1 MMYNYTRFAA
11 ELVKP
16 NGFPGPKAGEP
27 LLDATLYQL
36 DGTEVKLR
44 SLLTGPTVI
53 ETGSLTSP
61 SFLHGMAQMNEMARA
76 FAHVTWLMIYVR
88 EAHPGS
94 KIGPH
99 GSLEDKLVLAK
110 TLVAERGETRTVLV
124 DDLEGSVHQ
133 AYGSL
138 PNMVYITNGEGD
150 VICRSDWCSPD
161 QVRKVLLALEDD
173 KTAMVRREHQPPNF
187 PSLPNLIKYTQPA
200 GWDATMDLLKSLGTI
215 KRYQKDV
222 E

>member
-1 MMYNYTRFAA
+1 MLYNYKQFTP

-27 LLDATLYQL
+27 LLDATLYKL
-36 DGTEVKLR
+36 DGSETSLR

-61 SFLHGMAQMNEMARA
+61 SYLHGMPQMNEMARA

-99 GSLEDKLVLAK
+99 TSLEEKLAAARK
-110 TLVAERGETRTVLV
+110 LVAERGETRTVLV
-124 DDLEGSVHQ
+124 DDLEGSAHR

-138 PNMVYITNGEGD
+138 PNMVYITNDDGE
-150 VICRSDWCSPD
+150 VICRSDWCSPT

-173 KTAMVRREHQPPNF
+173 KTAMVRREHQLPNF
-187 PSLPNLIKYTQPA
+187 PGLPGLVRYTQPA
-200 GWDATMDLLKSLGTI
+200 GWDATMTLLKSLGTI
-215 KRYQKDV
+215 KRYQKEV
-222 E
+222 V

>member
-1 MMYNYTRFAA
+1 MLYNYDRFAA
-11 ELVKP
+11 PLVKP

-27 LLDATLYQL
+27 LLDATLYHL
-36 DGTEVKLR
+36 DGTETTLQ
-44 SLLTGPTVI
+44 SLIQGPTVI

-61 SFLHGMAQMNEMARA
+61 TFQHGMPLMNQMARE

-94 KIGPH
+94 KISAH
-99 GSLEDKLVLAK
+99 SSLEDKLAAAK
-110 TLVAERGETRTVLV
+110 KLVAERGEKRTVLV
-124 DDLEGSVHQ
+124 DDLEGSAHR

-138 PNMVYITNGEGD
+138 PNMVYIINAEGD
-150 VICRSDWCSPD
+150 VICRSDWCNPD

-187 PSLPNLIKYTQPA
+187 PGLPGLVKYTQPA

-215 KRYQKDV
+215 KKYHKDLK
-222 E
+222 